1 MMREQTGPI
10 VFIAIGASG
19 GEGMMDMVTLLHLL
33 PKPVHAVVLAVLHR
47 AFHKGSSL
55 RDILARH
62 CGMPVV
68 VAEDAERFVPGTCYI
83 GEPDGHLTVTP
94 HARACL
100 ITGQG
105 DRLRNRTV
113 DILFNS
119 VAAFSPGRA
128 IGIILSGSL
137 DDGSRGLAA
146 VHAAGGFT
154 MVLDP
159 RGKWPPGM
167 QQNAI
172 AHDGSVDLIGT
183 ACMIA
188 GMVERVI
195 TEEDHPSGVRART
208 ERNAGRIG

>member
-1 MMREQTGPI
+1 MSKTDPPF
-10 VFIAIGASG
+10 FIAIGASG
-19 GEGMMDMVTLLHLL
+19 SEGMTDMVMLLRLL

-47 AFHKGSSL
+47 PFHKVSYL
-55 RDILARH
+55 RDILARD

-68 VAEDAERFVPGTCYI
+68 VAEEAERFVPGTCYI
-83 GEPDGHLTVTP
+83 GEPDGHLTLATDAQASLV
-94 HARACL
+94 
-100 ITGQG
+100 TGQA

-113 DILFNS
+113 DTLFNS

-146 VHAAGGFT
+146 IRVAQGLT

-159 RGKWPPGM
+159 SHKSRGM

-172 AHDGSVDLIGT
+172 EHDGPVDLVGT

-188 GMVERVI
+188 EMVGRVT
-195 TEEDHPSGVRART
+195 TEARHL
-208 ERNAGRIG
+208 